1 MGRHSQRHFA
11 ASLPGRSLRRRSP
24 FAVAAAL
31 AAVAISTT
39 AGAASLV
46 TSPGTAP
53 EAASTAS
60 VSAPA
65 VASVAGASATTP
77 EEQTALDAASTE
89 LVRAEFLA
97 GEGASRLTPD
107 QLTQITATRDQ
118 LRQLVSAATTTD
130 AAQTSGAPTDSTTDA
145 ATSTTLDAAG
155 ADDTLDGR
163 DTFRASRAGS
173 EGREALTTDGTADA
187 ATDETQSE
195 AALADAA
202 AAGETAAAPVGD
214 ETAAPAETP
223 AEAPAPEA
231 PAAETPTTAEVV
243 PSVAEIDA
251 ATTALRGLLDATAVA
266 VAVEPA
272 PPTAE
277 EIAAQQ
283 AAERAALEQ
292 QQAAERAAMA
302 QQLAA
307 WAASTAGYANGTI
320 PASLLCAPS
329 FAPGELVRCD
339 AAYQLEQLNAA
350 YVAAFGTNI
359 TVTSSYRSYASQVA
373 VKAQKGFL
381 AAAPGTS
388 NHGMAQALDLGGG
401 ISSFGSAQYNW
412 MRANAPAYGWENPEW
427 ARQGGSKPEPW
438 HWEYGV
444 TY

>member
-53 EAASTAS
+53 ESASTAG

-65 VASVAGASATTP
+65 VTSVSGASASTP
-77 EEQTALDAASTE
+77 EEQAALDAASTE

-107 QLTQITATRDQ
+107 QLAQITATRDQ

-130 AAQTSGAPTDSTTDA
+130 AAQASGAPTDSTADA

-173 EGREALTTDGTADA
+173 EGREALTTDGTAEA
-187 ATDETQSE
+187 ATDETPSE

-202 AAGETAAAPVGD
+202 AAGETTAAPAGD
-214 ETAAPAETP
+214 ETASPAETP
-223 AEAPAPEA
+223 ADAPAPEA

-283 AAERAALEQ
+283 AAERAA
-292 QQAAERAAMA
+292 MA

-320 PASLLCAPS
+320 PANLLCAPS

-401 ISSFGSAQYNW
+401 ISSFGSAQYDW

>member
-1 MGRHSQRHFA
+1 MGKHSQRHFA
-11 ASLPGRSLRRRSP
+11 ASLPGRSFKRRSP

-46 TSPGTAP
+46 TSSGTS

-60 VSAPA
+60 ASAPA
-65 VASVAGASATTP
+65 VASVAGATASTP
-77 EEQTALDAASTE
+77 EEQAALDAASTE

-97 GEGASRLTPD
+97 GEGASTLTPD
-107 QLTQITATRDQ
+107 HLAQITTTRDQ
-118 LRQLVSAATTTD
+118 LRQLVSAATTAD
-130 AAQTSGAPTDSTTDA
+130 ADQASTAEAEQASSVDA

-163 DTFRASRAGS
+163 DTFRASRAGA
-173 EGREALTTDGTADA
+173 EGREALTTADTTAA
-187 ATDETQSE
+187 ATDETPSE

-202 AAGETAAAPVGD
+202 AGETAAAP
-214 ETAAPAETP
+214 AAEESTGTP
-223 AEAPAPEA
+223 AEAPA
-231 PAAETPTTAEVV
+231 AAAGTPTTAQVV

-320 PASLLCAPS
+320 PANLLCAPS

-339 AAYQLEQLNAA
+339 AAYQLEQLNKA

-401 ISSFGSAQYNW
+401 ISSFGSAQYSW

-427 ARQGGSKPEPW
+427 ARQGGSKPEAW

>member
-11 ASLPGRSLRRRSP
+11 ASLPGRSFKRRSP

-107 QLTQITATRDQ
+107 QLAQITATRDQ

-130 AAQTSGAPTDSTTDA
+130 AAQTSGAPTDPTADA

-173 EGREALTTDGTADA
+173 EGREALTTDGTAEA
-187 ATDETQSE
+187 ATDETSSE

-202 AAGETAAAPVGD
+202 ATGETAAAPATD
-214 ETAAPAETP
+214 EAAAPAETP

-231 PAAETPTTAEVV
+231 PTTTAEVV

-251 ATTALRGLLDATAVA
+251 ATIALRGLLDATAVA

-272 PPTAE
+272 PPTAD
-277 EIAAQQ
+277 EIAA
-283 AAERAALEQ
+283 

-320 PASLLCAPS
+320 PANLLCAPS

-401 ISSFGSAQYNW
+401 ISSFGSAQYSW

-427 ARQGGSKPEPW
+427 ARQGGSKPEAW